1 MMRQMGLLARCL
13 LIAICLISASGAQ
26 ERHIIVQN
34 LAPLDREEWVHAVI
48 PFPPGEV
55 PDLPDLHV
63 EGRPTV
69 WQEFGAR
76 WPDKSLRQAIC
87 LFPLHMRSLE
97 EKSLQLVAGKGP
109 ELPDRGFALDLE
121 SIEVIVEKGGET
133 HRAQPDLVK
142 VLEENAARRVGLLRC
157 RVGDTGIVAELT
169 IEIYAGQAH
178 AYLGL
183 GFFFSDPESEAMQ
196 IDLDELRVETKGMA
210 LILRHAAVHG
220 VQQQNS
226 TTGSRVS
233 LLRNTYL
240 GDGQGIRRLG
250 ALVPPLREDNS
261 IRNLTWG
268 AASICPPLAATDWRN
283 SGALG
288 AFGYVPDFPPWLNE
302 SSVRTALA
310 RRHAAFVRMSQ
321 SAVEKG
327 DPFRD
332 DGFGLARFAGQTGDQ
347 SDFGVVKMQAV
358 AGTGIPSF
366 LFEVEFGVLKE
377 GCRPVH
383 FFEADGEPVQ
393 AAEHPDWVVWDGRT
407 HWHQNVSIDRLGKS
421 HPGPRWER
429 HGWTGKDRQHWSS
442 NYISAFYLLTGEPQI
457 RLELE
462 NEVQLYLAAQTLRPE
477 LTTSGPG
484 APRGAGRTL
493 LSACWLYLC
502 TGDERVLNRMR
513 RRMHEIYIPSWHG
526 RNYAKELMRPYA
538 VGPKDPRL
546 LAGKYESWTPWQ
558 DSLAVVGFAA
568 YHRITGDAAAL
579 ELVDGLALN
588 CLRHAWQIDSKGRAL
603 IAMAMRV
610 KPDGQILSEAER
622 RDPEQLSWSYNTA
635 FSEWSVAALELGRQA
650 AIRHSEADLE
660 AWAEKLQ
667 AAMRAG
673 RYRPKDGWYDRFS
686 EWDAIR

>member
-1 MMRQMGLLARCL
+1 MGSFGARL
-13 LIAICLISASGAQ
+13 LIGLSLACALHAQ
-26 ERHIIVQN
+26 ERRVIVQN
-34 LAPLDREEWVHAVI
+34 LAPLDREEWVHAVV
-48 PFPPGEV
+48 PFPRGEV
-55 PDLPDLHV
+55 AKLPELHL

-76 WPDKSLRQAIC
+76 WPDGSLRQAIC
-87 LFPLHMRSLE
+87 LFPLKLRSLE
-97 EKSLQLVAGKGP
+97 ERSLKLVEGKGP
-109 ELPDRGFALDLE
+109 DLPAQGFALDLE
-121 SIEVIVEKGGET
+121 SIEVIIEKDGKT
-133 HRAQPDLVK
+133 HRTQPDLVD
-142 VLEENAARRVGLLRC
+142 VLEENPARRVGLLRS
-157 RVGDTGIVAELT
+157 RVGDTGVVAELT
-169 IEIYAGQAH
+169 IEVYAGQAH
-178 AYLGL
+178 AYVGL
-183 GFFFSDPESEAMQ
+183 AFFFSDPESEAMQ

-210 LILRHAAVHG
+210 LILRHANLHG
-220 VQQQNS
+220 VIQKNS
-226 TTGSRVS
+226 PGGSRLS

-261 IRNLTWG
+261 IQNMTFG
-268 AASICPPLAATDWRN
+268 AASVCPPLAATDWRDT
-283 SGALG
+283 GALG
-288 AFGYVPDFPPWLNE
+288 AFGYVPEFPPWLNE
-302 SSVRTALA
+302 SSIRTALA
-310 RRHAAFVRMSQ
+310 RRHATFVKLSGSPAEQ
-321 SAVEKG
+321 G
-327 DPFRD
+327 NPFRD

-366 LFEVEFGVLKE
+366 LYEVEFGVLKE
-377 GCRPVH
+377 ACRPVH
-383 FFEADGEPVQ
+383 FYEADGEPVQ
-393 AAEHPDWVVWDGRT
+393 AADHPDWVVWDGRT

-442 NYISAFYLLTGEPQI
+442 NYISAFYLLTAEPQI

-502 TGDERVLNRMR
+502 TGDERVLERMR

-526 RNYAKELMRPYA
+526 RDYSKESVRPYA

-558 DSLAVVGFAA
+558 DSLAAIGFAA
-568 YHRITGDAAAL
+568 YYRITGDEAAL

-588 CLRHAWQIDSKGRAL
+588 CLRHAWTIDKNGRAL
-603 IAMAMRV
+603 IAMAMRF
-610 KPDGQILSEAER
+610 KPDGLVLSDAER
-622 RDPEQLSWSYNTA
+622 ADPEQLSWSYNTA

-650 AIRHSEADLE
+650 AIRHSEPELE
-660 AWAEKLQ
+660 AWAERLQ
-667 AAMRAG
+667 KAMRAG